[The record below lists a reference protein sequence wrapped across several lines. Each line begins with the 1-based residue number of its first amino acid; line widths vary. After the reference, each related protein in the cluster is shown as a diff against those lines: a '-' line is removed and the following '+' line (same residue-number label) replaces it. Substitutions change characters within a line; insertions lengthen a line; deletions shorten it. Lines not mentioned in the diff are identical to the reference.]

1 MAFLK
6 DILGGIN
13 RCSNLDDETG
23 AESIGNTQ
31 TNYEETDDDDTQSQ
45 IFEMQTSESVPTST
59 PRPGSSAST
68 TTNTSEP
75 RQNISRKRKVRPEME
90 SIIKRNEELIALE
103 RKKIEILE
111 KDANV
116 EDDDDLLFFKSL
128 LPHIKS
134 LPVIKKLR
142 LRSKIQELVLR
153 EIEEVAN
160 IESNQTRVTS
170 FLSRPTLPQRPS
182 SLEPPTQW
190 NSFLSETDDL
200 LNDTTY

>member
-1 MAFLK
+1 
-6 DILGGIN
+6 
-13 RCSNLDDETG
+13 
-23 AESIGNTQ
+23 
-31 TNYEETDDDDTQSQ
+31 
-45 IFEMQTSESVPTST
+45 MQTSESVSTST

-111 KDANV
+111 NDANV

-134 LPVIKKLR
+134 LPVIKNCVFGQKYR
-142 LRSKIQELVLR
+142 
-153 EIEEVAN
+153 N
-160 IESNQTRVTS
+160 
-170 FLSRPTLPQRPS
+170 LS
-182 SLEPPTQW
+182 
-190 NSFLSETDDL
+190 
-200 LNDTTY
+200 